1 MKGASTTLGKW
12 LIERRPGKI
21 KWKVADEGINQG
33 SFPVYLLLMYYLIA
47 IFLHKFSEI
56 FPLKVLKDIYPYI
69 RNSIPVKIP
78 EVILGERLKRFVF
91 SEVKDLAKGRITQN
105 YFAKRTNVTKKN
117 SKKCAKKKIDHIE
130 KKFLR
135 NPF

>member
-1 MKGASTTLGKW
+1 
-12 LIERRPGKI
+12 
-21 KWKVADEGINQG
+21 
-33 SFPVYLLLMYYLIA
+33 MYYLIA
-47 IFLHKFSEI
+47 IFLHKFSNI